1 MLAKN
6 VETLKNMNGQIA
18 KYGKWYARIIDP
30 KVIPY
35 EFKSKNETVYAEKFE
50 CVLVS
55 KNPKQYML
63 ATVPFSFNDRSAA
76 TKAKGTFRSNDIIEI
91 TTPAFDTKARP
102 EWNGCPLKSVLLLTK
117 PATIKHVPCT
127 NTAMLKHPAEG
138 LEVCLDIA
146 SLLEHLKDSGSAK
159 PTRTFDFCG
168 KFLGISEKKATENT
182 AIVHTVSE
190 ATFVDAKGGKVKVA
204 VWDKAYEMFDCLSL
218 GAGVLILGCNATA
231 QDGEVKLNI
240 WPGTHISTSGEQAQS
255 LTCLNAS
262 TMTTQE
268 LTAKFSPG
276 DSLKKVCVRGRAAN
290 VCCSAGRCYGLRRT
304 SDFSD

>member
-1 MLAKN
+1 MLGKN

-76 TKAKGTFRSNDIIEI
+76 TKAKDTFRSNDIIEI

-117 PATIKHVPCT
+117 PTTIKHVPCT

-138 LEVCLDIA
+138 LEVGLDIT
-146 SLLEHLKDSGSAK
+146 SLLEHLKEQLKDSSSAK

-168 KFLGISEKKATENT
+168 KFLGISEKKTHGEHCDCAYGVGSNICRCKGWE
-182 AIVHTVSE
+182 SE
-190 ATFVDAKGGKVKVA
+190 
-204 VWDKAYEMFDCLSL
+204 
-218 GAGVLILGCNATA
+218 GC
-231 QDGEVKLNI
+231 
-240 WPGTHISTSGEQAQS
+240 
-255 LTCLNAS
+255 
-262 TMTTQE
+262 
-268 LTAKFSPG
+268 
-276 DSLKKVCVRGRAAN
+276 CVG
-290 VCCSAGRCYGLRRT
+290 
-304 SDFSD
+304 